1 MNSTTDL
8 RMLFNSGLEYRM
20 HTQGVIIAN
29 KIMVS
34 RRKSRWKKL
43 GSWDWH
49 SYYGF
54 RNLLNALIEDRLDE
68 YAEQQ
73 DLHNDRECLAT
84 PVNNSR
90 TRQTIYKKET
100 T

>member
-8 RMLFNSGLEYRM
+8 RLLFNSGLKFRM
-20 HTQGVIIAN
+20 HTQGVIIED

-34 RRKSRWKKL
+34 RSKSRWKKL

-54 RNLLNALIEDRLDE
+54 SNLLNALIEDRLDQ

-73 DLHNDRECLAT
+73 DLQNTRQKLAV

-90 TRQTIYKKET
+90 TRKTIYQKEEA
-100 T
+100 